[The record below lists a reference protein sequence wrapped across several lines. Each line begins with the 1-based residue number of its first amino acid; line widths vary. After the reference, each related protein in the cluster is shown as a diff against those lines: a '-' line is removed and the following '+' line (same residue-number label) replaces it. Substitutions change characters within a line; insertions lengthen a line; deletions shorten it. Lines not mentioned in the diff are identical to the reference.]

1 MIRFSHVFLKFD
13 GRQVLKD
20 ISMDV
25 PAGQTQVILGG
36 SGCGKTTTLRLILGL
51 LHPESGSIVINGQ
64 EIVGMTERQ
73 MAAIRAQMAMVF
85 QGAALFD
92 SLTVRENVGYRL
104 WEEGTLDS
112 ATIEERVVESLR
124 FVGLEDTL
132 DKMPAELSGGMKKR
146 VAIAR
151 ALACKPKIILYDEPT
166 AGLDPINTH
175 LVSEL
180 VCRLHTE
187 EQVTQVVVTHDL
199 ETAYRV
205 ADRLIMIHRGE
216 KIFDGSVDA
225 LQASDDPRIRTFLRP
240 DEVLAEPGCFPCKD
254 GGVRVVA
261 PAAGKI
267 EQAPV

>member
-1 MIRFSHVFLKFD
+1 MIRFSNVFLKFD
-13 GRQVLKD
+13 GRQVLKNL
-20 ISMDV
+20 SMDV

-51 LHPESGSIVINGQ
+51 LYPESGSIVIDGR

-73 MAAIRAQMAMVF
+73 MASIRAKMAMVF

-104 WEEGTLDS
+104 WEEGALDNE
-112 ATIEERVVESLR
+112 TIEQRVVESLR

-175 LVSEL
+175 LVSDL
-180 VCRLHTE
+180 VCQLHRE

-205 ADRLIMIHRGE
+205 ANSLIMIHRGE
-216 KIFDGSVDA
+216 KIFDGSVDT
-225 LQASDDPRIRTFLRP
+225 LQASDDPRIRTFLKP
-240 DEVLAEPGCFPCKD
+240 EEVLAEPGCFPHKD
-254 GGVRVVA
+254 GGIRIVPPMPEKA
-261 PAAGKI
+261 
-267 EQAPV
+267 EQAQA